1 MGFTHMRV
9 DVPVASVRAF
19 VRSGNDVQLFD
30 GGGRVT
36 NRENGAKLPI
46 VEMGGVYFLKFM
58 IKSPKPLSP
67 DKDMVFVR
75 PA

>member
-1 MGFTHMRV
+1 MRN
-9 DVPVASVRAF
+9 
-19 VRSGNDVQLFD
+19 GNDMQFFD
-30 GGGRVT
+30 GASRMT

-46 VEMGGVYFLKFM
+46 VEMGGVYFLKLK